1 MADAH
6 DADDASAVVD
16 LVEDTIVADADAVIG
31 VHKEMLTDWVQVE
44 FSSEIGSTYCRLGAV
59 LL

>member
-31 VHKEMLTDWVQVE
+31 VPAAGDGSSAPTTWVTPQRWKL
-44 FSSEIGSTYCRLGAV
+44 S
-59 LL
+59 